1 MTTKNVLVLAT
12 VVGLLILSAFNWVY
26 AIDNHKMAEENRER
40 IQWIEEQVPDDPK
53 RGWKETWQDE
63 DESVRKG

>member
-26 AIDNHKMAEENRER
+26 AIDNHKIAEENRER
-40 IQWIEEQVPDDPK
+40 IQWIEEQILDDPK
-53 RGWKETWQDE
+53 KDWKENWE
-63 DESVRKG
+63 DNDGSARKG